1 MRGRR
6 IQLQVTVPIQEVLP
20 VKQILAAVI
29 VLSSLSL
36 AQDANT
42 KSAQQTTQPA
52 QADLASAPF
61 RNPALPTEDRVNDLV
76 SRLTLEEKVSQM
88 VHTAAA
94 IPRLGIPQY
103 NWWSEGLHGAA
114 REGYATVF
122 PQAIGLAATFDPDLL
137 KKDADATA
145 SEFRA
150 KYEERVQQL
159 GFSDWFHGLTV
170 WSPNINIFR
179 DPRWGRGQE
188 TYGEDPFL
196 TSQMGV
202 AYVTGLQ
209 GNDPKYLKA
218 LSTPKH
224 FAVHSGP
231 EPTRHTVD
239 VTVSNHDLED
249 TYLPAFR
256 ATVGAGAGSVMC
268 AYNSVDG
275 KPACA
280 QPLLLQEHLRDAWH
294 FQGYVVSD
302 CGAASDISLNHHYT
316 QAMPEG
322 MAAAVKAGMDI
333 ICAWP
338 AQQIATERDAVVKA
352 VQQGL
357 LPEANVDR
365 AVKRLFTAR
374 MKLGMFDPPD
384 SVPYAKTPLSEIDSE
399 PHRLLALQ
407 TGRESLVLL
416 KNSGHIL
423 PLATTYKTIAV
434 LGPNADSVDPLLGNY
449 NGTPSHPVT
458 VLDGIRKRFA
468 DSKILYLPG
477 SSLAGPPLTPIRKWF
492 LKNESSL
499 DRIAGYGLLGEY
511 YKGTQLQGKASLTRI
526 DPTVDFVWRNGAG
539 GGLTEDFS
547 VRWTGTIIPPVTGD
561 YQIGFTGTDAF
572 HFWLDNQLIGESWYS
587 DTGKTRLKTLHLEA
601 GHSYAIKIECSQEG
615 ASGMARLVWRA
626 PEDKE
631 DLREYTSVVKQADLI
646 IAVLGLAGELEG
658 EEMPIKIEGFTGG
671 DRTSLNLPRAQQQVL
686 EDLVATGKPVVLVL
700 MNGSALAVNW
710 ADQHVKAILEAWYP
724 GEEGGTAVA
733 EALAGDFSPGGRL
746 PLTFYKSV
754 DQLPP
759 FEDYN
764 MKGRTYRY
772 FTGEPL
778 YPFGYGLSYT
788 TFEYSNLSFDKP
800 SLDATD
806 NLTASVDVKNSGK
819 MAGDEV
825 VEVYLTHLGV
835 DGAPIRALAGFRR
848 VHVEPGAT
856 EHVQITVRNRELS
869 VVVADGTRKVV
880 PGDLQVWVG
889 GGQPVNRVGLPKT
902 AGVSGSVKIMGETVL
917 PK

>member
-1 MRGRR
+1 MDLDFGFDSG
-6 IQLQVTVPIQEVLP
+6 PEGFP
-20 VKQILAAVI
+20 VKSILAVVI
-29 VLSSLSL
+29 LLSALSF
-36 AQDANT
+36 AQD
-42 KSAQQTTQPA
+42 SAAKPAQSAAQPA
-52 QADLASAPF
+52 AADLANAPF
-61 RNPALPTEDRVNDLV
+61 RNPALSTEDRVNDLV

-114 REGYATVF
+114 REGVATVF

-159 GFSDWFHGLTV
+159 GYSDWFHGLTV

-196 TSQMGV
+196 TAQMGV

-209 GNDPKYLKA
+209 GSDPKYLKA

-239 VTVSNHDLED
+239 VVVSNHDLED

-256 ATVGAGAGSVMC
+256 ATVGVRAGSVMC

-302 CGAASDISLNHHYT
+302 CGAASDIQTGHHYAKT
-316 QAMPEG
+316 MEEG
-322 MAAAVKAGMDI
+322 VAAGVKSGMDI
-333 ICAWP
+333 ICGIPMP
-338 AQQIATERDAVVKA
+338 AVTVERDAMLKA

-357 LPEANVDR
+357 LSVNDIDQ

-384 SVPYAKTPLSEIDSE
+384 TVPYAKTPLSEVDSE
-399 PHRLLALQ
+399 PHRQLALQ

-416 KNSGHIL
+416 KNSGHFL

-434 LGPNADSVDPLLGNY
+434 IGPNADSVDPLLGNY

-458 VLDGIRKRFA
+458 VLAGIRKRFA
-468 DSKILYLPG
+468 NSKVLYALG
-477 SSLAGPPLTPIRKWF
+477 SSLAGPPLSVIPATA
-492 LKNESSL
+492 LKNAS
-499 DRIAGYGLLGEY
+499 GQPGLSGEY
-511 YKGTQLQGKASLTRI
+511 FKGTLQGSPLFTRT
-526 DPTVDFVWRNGAG
+526 DPGIDFVWREGAPELKDG
-539 GGLTEDFS
+539 FS
-547 VRWTGTIIPPVTGD
+547 VRWTGTLVPVTTGD
-561 YQIGFTGTDAF
+561 YEIGFTGTDAF
-572 HFWLDNQLIGESWYS
+572 HFWLDNQLLGESWYS
-587 DTGKTRLKTLHLEA
+587 DTGKTRLKPIHLEA
-601 GHSYAIKIECSQEG
+601 GHPYAVKIECSHEG
-615 ASGMARLVWRA
+615 SSGLAKLVWHEPGEKKDYLEVA
-626 PEDKE
+626 
-631 DLREYTSVVKQADLI
+631 KQADLI
-646 IAVLGLAGELEG
+646 VAVMGLAGELEG
-658 EEMPIKIEGFTGG
+658 EEMPIKIEGFSGG
-671 DRTSLNLPRAQQQVL
+671 DRTSINLPAAQEQVL
-686 EDLVATGKPVVLVL
+686 KDLVATKKPVVLVL

-710 ADQHVKAILEAWYP
+710 ADQNVPAILEAWYP

-754 DQLPP
+754 DQLPA

-778 YPFGYGLSYT
+778 YPFGYGLSYA
-788 TFEYSNLSFDKP
+788 TFEYSNLSFERP
-800 SLDATD
+800 SLNATD

-825 VEVYLTHLGV
+825 VEVYVSHPGV
-835 DGAPIRALAGFRR
+835 NGAPIRSLAGFHR

-856 EHVQITVRNRELS
+856 EHVQITVPNRQLS
-869 VVVADGTRKVV
+869 IVQPDGTRKIVA
-880 PGDLQVWVG
+880 GDMQVWVG
-889 GGQPVNRVGLPKT
+889 GGQPGTGDGMKT
-902 AGVSGSVKIMGETVL
+902 AGVSGSVKITSEAVL

>member
-1 MRGRR
+1 M
-6 IQLQVTVPIQEVLP
+6 
-20 VKQILAAVI
+20 KNILAAFL
-29 VLSSLSL
+29 VLSTLSL
-36 AQDANT
+36 AQGAGGAGT
-42 KSAQQTTQPA
+42 HAAPPPA
-52 QADLASAPF
+52 PPTRVPADLANAAF
-61 RNPALPTEDRVNDLV
+61 RNPALPIEDRVNDLV
-76 SRLTLEEKVSQM
+76 ARMTLEEKVSQM

-94 IPRLGIPQY
+94 IPRLGIRQY

-137 KKDADATA
+137 HKDADATA

-159 GFSDWFHGLTV
+159 GYSDWFHGLTV

-196 TSQMGV
+196 TAKMGM

-209 GNDPKYLKA
+209 GDDPKYLKA

-268 AYNSVDG
+268 AYNAVDG

-316 QAMPEG
+316 QTMPEG
-322 MAAAVKAGMDI
+322 MADAVKAGMDI

-338 AQQIATERDAVVKA
+338 AQQIATERDAVLSAVK
-352 VQQGL
+352 QGL
-357 LPEANVDR
+357 LPEADIDR
-365 AVKRLFTAR
+365 SLKRLFTAR
-374 MKLGMFDPPD
+374 MRLGMFDPPD

-399 PHRLLALQ
+399 PHRQLALQ

-416 KNSGHIL
+416 KNSGHLL
-423 PLATTYKTIAV
+423 PLSATYKTIAV
-434 LGPNADSVDPLLGNY
+434 IGPNADTVDPLLGNY

-458 VLDGIRKRFA
+458 VLAGIRKRFA
-468 DSKILYLPG
+468 DSKILYAPG
-477 SSLAGPPLTPIRKWF
+477 STLIGPPLSPIPAEV
-492 LKNESSL
+492 LK
-499 DRIAGYGLLGEY
+499 DGAGKSGLTAEY
-511 YKGTQLQGKASLTRI
+511 FKGTDIKSSAFTRT
-526 DPTVDFVWRNGAG
+526 DPGVDFTWRDGASPE
-539 GGLTEDFS
+539 LKESFS
-547 VRWTGTIIPPVTGD
+547 VRWTGTLVPKITGD
-561 YQIGFTGTDAF
+561 YDIGFTGTDAF

-587 DTGKTRLKTLHLEA
+587 DTGKTRLKTMHLDA
-601 GHSYAIKIECSQEG
+601 GHSYAVKIECSQQD
-615 ASGMARLVWRA
+615 ASGVAKLVWHE
-626 PEDKE
+626 PGDKKDYAE
-631 DLREYTSVVKQADLI
+631 VVKQADLI
-646 IAVLGLAGELEG
+646 VAVMGLAGELEG
-658 EEMPIKIEGFTGG
+658 EEMPIKIEGFSGG
-671 DRTSLNLPRAQQQVL
+671 DRTNINLPAAQEQL
-686 EDLVATGKPVVLVL
+686 LKDLVATGKPVVLML

-710 ADQHVKAILEAWYP
+710 ADEHVPAIFEAWYP

-746 PLTFYKSV
+746 PLTFYKSI
-754 DQLPP
+754 DQLPA
-759 FEDYN
+759 FEDYG
-764 MKGRTYRY
+764 MRGRTYRY

-788 TFEYSNLSFDKP
+788 TFEYSNLAFDKM
-800 SLDATD
+800 SLGAAD
-806 NLTASVDVKNSGK
+806 NLTATVDVANTGK

-825 VEVYLTHLGV
+825 VQVYLSHPGV
-835 DGAPIRALAGFRR
+835 DGAPIRSLAGFHR
-848 VHVEPGAT
+848 VHIAPGAT
-856 EHVQITVRNRELS
+856 EHVQIAVPNRQLS
-869 VVVADGTRKVV
+869 VVDPDGVRRIV
-880 PGDLQVWVG
+880 PGDVQVWVG
-889 GGQPVNRVGLPKT
+889 GGQPGTHNGMAT
-902 AGVSGSVKIMGETVL
+902 AGVSGSLKITGEAVL

>member
-1 MRGRR
+1 MDFG
-6 IQLQVTVPIQEVLP
+6 LDLVPIPEDFP
-20 VKQILAAVI
+20 VKTILAVVI
-29 VLSSLSL
+29 LTILSTLSV
-36 AQDANT
+36 AQESST
-42 KSAQQTTQPA
+42 KP
-52 QADLASAPF
+52 DLANAPF
-61 RNPALPTEDRVNDLV
+61 RNPALPIEDRVNDLV
-76 SRLTLEEKVSQM
+76 SRMTLEEKISQM

-159 GFSDWFHGLTV
+159 GYSDWFHGLTV

-188 TYGEDPFL
+188 TYGEDPFM
-196 TSQMGV
+196 TAKMGV

-209 GNDPKYLKA
+209 GDDPKYLKA

-239 VTVSNHDLED
+239 VTVSAHDLED

-256 ATVGAGAGSVMC
+256 ATIGAGAGSTMC

-302 CGAASDISLNHHYT
+302 CGAASDIALNHHYT
-316 QAMPEG
+316 PTMPEG

-338 AQQIATERDAVVKA
+338 AQQIATERDAVLSAVK
-352 VQQGL
+352 QGL
-357 LPEANVDR
+357 LPEADIDR
-365 AVKRLFTAR
+365 SVKRLFTAR

-384 SVPYAKTPLSEIDSE
+384 TVPYAKTPLSEIDSE

-416 KNSGHIL
+416 KNSGHLL
-423 PLATTYKTIAV
+423 PLAGSYKTIAV
-434 LGPNADSVDPLLGNY
+434 VGPNADSVDPLLGNY
-449 NGTPSHPVT
+449 NGTPSRPVT
-458 VLDGIRKRFA
+458 VLAGIRKRFA
-468 DSKILYLPG
+468 DSKVLYASGSTLTGRPLSVVPAEALKDKSGKPG
-477 SSLAGPPLTPIRKWF
+477 LSAEYFNDTE
-492 LKNESSL
+492 LKGAPV
-499 DRIAGYGLLGEY
+499 IAR
-511 YKGTQLQGKASLTRI
+511 T
-526 DPTVDFVWRNGAG
+526 DPGVDFAWRNGANPE
-539 GGLTEDFS
+539 LKDDFS
-547 VRWTGTIIPPVTGD
+547 ARWTGTLVPKASGD
-561 YQIGFTGTDAF
+561 YDIGFTGTDAF
-572 HFWLDNQLIGESWYS
+572 HFWLDDQLIGESWYS
-587 DTGKTRLKTLHLEA
+587 DTGKTRLKTMHLDA
-601 GHSYAIKIECSQEG
+601 GRSYAVKIECSQEG
-615 ASGMARLVWRA
+615 SSGIAKLVWHE
-626 PEDKE
+626 PGDKKDYIE
-631 DLREYTSVVKQADLI
+631 AAKQADLI
-646 IAVLGLAGELEG
+646 VTVLGLAGELEG
-658 EEMPIKIEGFTGG
+658 EEMPIKTEGFSGG
-671 DRTSLNLPRAQQQVL
+671 DRTSINLPAAQEQL
-686 EDLVATGKPVVLVL
+686 LKDLVATGKPVVVVL
-700 MNGSALAVNW
+700 MNGSALGVNW
-710 ADQHVKAILEAWYP
+710 ADQHVPAIIEAWYP

-754 DQLPP
+754 DQLPA
-759 FEDYN
+759 FEDYS

-788 TFEYSNLSFDKP
+788 TFEYRNLSFDKT
-800 SLDATD
+800 SLDAND
-806 NLTASVDVKNSGK
+806 NVTAKVDVKNTGT

-825 VEVYLTHLGV
+825 VEVYVSHPGV
-835 DGAPIRALAGFRR
+835 DGAPIRALAGFKR

-856 EHVQITVRNRELS
+856 EHVAISVPNRQLS
-869 VVVADGTRKVV
+869 VVDADGTRKIV

-889 GGQPVNRVGLPKT
+889 GGQPGTHDGMPT
-902 AGVSGSVKIMGETVL
+902 AGVAGSVKITGEAVL

>member
-1 MRGRR
+1 MKA
-6 IQLQVTVPIQEVLP
+6 LLV
-20 VKQILAAVI
+20 AFI
-29 VLSSLSL
+29 VLSTLSV
-36 AQDANT
+36 AQDSSV
-42 KSAQQTTQPA
+42 KPAQTAAQPA
-52 QADLASAPF
+52 ADLATAPF
-61 RNPALPTEDRVNDLV
+61 RNPSLPIEDRVNDLV
-76 SRLTLEEKVSQM
+76 SRMTLEEKVSQM

-122 PQAIGLAATFDPDLL
+122 PQAIGVAATFDPDLL
-137 KKDADATA
+137 HQDADATA

-159 GFSDWFHGLTV
+159 GYSDWYHGLTV

-196 TSQMGV
+196 TARMGT

-209 GNDPKYLKA
+209 GSDPRYLKA
-218 LSTPKH
+218 LATPKH

-231 EPTRHTVD
+231 ESTRHIAD
-239 VTVSNHDLED
+239 VPVSSHDLED

-268 AYNSVDG
+268 AYNAIDG

-294 FQGYVVSD
+294 FNGYVVSD
-302 CGAASDISLNHHYT
+302 CGAASDISVNHHYT
-316 QAMPEG
+316 QTMPEG
-322 MAAAVKAGMDI
+322 MAAAVKAGMDV

-338 AQQIATERDAVVKA
+338 VQAITAERDALLKS

-357 LPEANVDR
+357 LPESAIDR
-365 AVKRLFTAR
+365 SVKRLFTAR
-374 MKLGMFDPPD
+374 MRLGMFDPPD

-399 PHRLLALQ
+399 QHRLLSLQ
-407 TGRESLVLL
+407 TARESLVLL
-416 KNSGHIL
+416 KNSGQLL
-423 PLATTYKTIAV
+423 PLTGPYQTIAV
-434 LGPNADSVDPLLGNY
+434 IGPNADSIDPLLGNY
-449 NGTPSHPVT
+449 NGTPTHPVT
-458 VLDGIRKRFA
+458 VLDGIRNKFK
-468 DSKILYLPG
+468 DMKIKYVPG
-477 SSLAGPPLTPIRKWF
+477 SSLTGPSLTPVLKSF
-492 LKNESSL
+492 LRNKSPMEGVVG
-499 DRIAGYGLLGEY
+499 AYFQ
-511 YKGTQLQGKASLTRI
+511 GTQFQGTPAFTRI
-526 DPTVDFVWRNGAG
+526 DPGVDFTWRNGSGAG
-539 GGLTEDFS
+539 PGLTENFS
-547 VRWTGTIIPPVTGD
+547 VRWTGTLVPPVTGD

-572 HFWLDNQLIGESWYS
+572 SFWLDDQLIGESRYS
-587 DTGKTRLKTLHLEA
+587 ETSKTRLQTMHLEA
-601 GHSYAIKIECSQEG
+601 GYSYAVRIECSQER
-615 ASGMARLVWRA
+615 ASGMAKLVWRV
-626 PEDKE
+626 PGDEDQKE
-631 DLREYTSVVKQADLI
+631 LATAVEQADLI

-658 EEMPIKIEGFTGG
+658 EEMPIKIDGFSGG
-671 DRTSLNLPRAQQQVL
+671 DRTNINLPAAQEQL
-686 EDLVATGKPVVLVL
+686 LKDLVATGKPVVLVL

-710 ADQHVKAILEAWYP
+710 ADEHVPAILEAWYP

-754 DQLPP
+754 DQLPA
-759 FEDYN
+759 FEDYA

-788 TFEYSNLSFDKP
+788 VFEYSNLSFDKS
-800 SLDATD
+800 SLGATD
-806 NLTASVDVKNSGK
+806 DLTASVDVKNTGK

-825 VEVYLTHLGV
+825 VEVYLTHPGV
-835 DGAPIRALAGFRR
+835 DGAPIRSLAGFSRT
-848 VHVEPGAT
+848 HVAAGAT
-856 EHVQITVRNRELS
+856 NHVSITVPNRQLS
-869 VVVADGTRKVV
+869 IVDPEGVRKIV
-880 PGDLQVWVG
+880 PGDLQLFVG
-889 GGQPVNRVGLPKT
+889 GGQPGTRDGRKA
-902 AGVSGSVKIMGETVL
+902 AGVSGSVKITGEAVL

>member
-1 MRGRR
+1 MGFGF
-6 IQLQVTVPIQEVLP
+6 VPISGGLS
-20 VKQILAAVI
+20 VKTILTAVI
-29 VLSSLSL
+29 ILSTLSF
-36 AQDANT
+36 AQDSST
-42 KSAQQTTQPA
+42 KPAQPA
-52 QADLASAPF
+52 PQAATTDLANAPF
-61 RNPALPTEDRVNDLV
+61 RNRALPTEDRVNDLV

-122 PQAIGLAATFDPDLL
+122 PQAIGLAATFDPELL
-137 KKDADATA
+137 KKDANATA

-150 KYEERVQQL
+150 KYEERVQKL
-159 GFSDWFHGLTV
+159 GYSDWFHGLTV

-196 TSQMGV
+196 TAEMGV

-239 VTVSNHDLED
+239 VTVSAHDLED

-256 ATVGAGAGSVMC
+256 ATIGVGAGSTMC
-268 AYNSVDG
+268 AYNSVLG

-280 QPLLLQEHLRDAWH
+280 QPVLLQEHLRDAWH

-302 CGAASDISLNHHYT
+302 CGAASDISVNHHYT
-316 QAMPEG
+316 QTMPEG

-338 AQQIATERDAVVKA
+338 AQQIATERDAVLKA

-357 LPEANVDR
+357 LPEADIDR

-374 MKLGMFDPPD
+374 MRLGMFDPPD

-416 KNSGHIL
+416 KNSGHLL
-423 PLATTYKTIAV
+423 PLTSTYKTIAV
-434 LGPNADSVDPLLGNY
+434 IGPNADSVDPLLGNY

-458 VLDGIRKRFA
+458 VLAGIRKRFA
-468 DSKILYLPG
+468 DSKVLYSLG
-477 SSLAGPPLTPIRKWF
+477 SSLAGPPLSAIPATV
-492 LKNESSL
+492 LKDSS
-499 DRIAGYGLLGEY
+499 GQPGLTGEY
-511 YKGTQLQGKASLTRI
+511 FKGTIQGASVVTRTDAGI
-526 DPTVDFVWRNGAG
+526 DFAWHDGASPEMKDG
-539 GGLTEDFS
+539 FS
-547 VRWTGTIIPPVTGD
+547 VRWTGTLVPTTTGD
-561 YQIGFTGTDAF
+561 YQVGFTGTDAF

-587 DTGKTRLKTLHLEA
+587 DTGKTRLKTLHLDA
-601 GHSYAIKIECSQEG
+601 GHSYAVKIECSQEG
-615 ASGMARLVWRA
+615 SSGLAKLVWHE
-626 PEDKE
+626 PGDKK
-631 DLREYTSVVKQADLI
+631 DYLDIAKRADLI
-646 IAVLGLAGELEG
+646 VAVLGLAGELEG
-658 EEMPIKIEGFTGG
+658 EEMPIKIEGFSGG

-754 DQLPP
+754 DQLPA
-759 FEDYN
+759 FEEYN

-772 FTGEPL
+772 FTAEPL

-800 SLDATD
+800 ALDATD
-806 NLTASVDVKNSGK
+806 SLAASVDVKNSGK

-825 VEVYLTHLGV
+825 VEVYLTHPGV
-835 DGAPIRALAGFRR
+835 DGAPVRALAGFYR
-848 VHVEPGAT
+848 VHVEPDAT
-856 EHVQITVRNRELS
+856 AHVQITVPNRQLS
-869 VVVADGTRKVV
+869 IVDRDGTRKIV

-889 GGQPVNRVGLPKT
+889 GGQPVTREGAKT
-902 AGVSGSVKIMGETVL
+902 AGVSGSVKITGEAVL